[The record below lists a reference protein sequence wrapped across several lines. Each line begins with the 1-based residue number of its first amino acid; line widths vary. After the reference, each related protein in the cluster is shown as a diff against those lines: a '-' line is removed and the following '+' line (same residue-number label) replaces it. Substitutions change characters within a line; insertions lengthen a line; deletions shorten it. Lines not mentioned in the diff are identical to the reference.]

1 MSFFPSESEQI
12 EMIDMAESAI
22 APAFSFAKSEIDE
35 VLRLGGNADAGRMR
49 VALDFMKQKSIPEI
63 AQTLKA
69 LWRGGNGLR
78 MGSTTLSAWY
88 AGDGIHL
95 SRGKSARFDRTAQVL
110 AWEDAAR
117 RIGELLEQGQ
127 FASYVELAEA
137 SGWERRDLAQ
147 QLFYLEGDLTETA
160 REQKHLSSIYA
171 MRGGGYPEQTGRM
184 AEMMTNPAFVQSLS
198 AELHAF
204 GEAYRA
210 DRSLLRFRYHRLDAL
225 QARLDEL
232 MLPMREFDSEWMPDA
247 HAEQFITDDEI
258 NAALA
263 GGSGVSG
270 GKNRIVEYFTQPH
283 IAREQADFLKA
294 EYGIGGRSHALSG
307 TSHSEESHDSKG
319 IRLKKQECPDVQLSW
334 SQVASRIA
342 ALIRQ
347 DRFLTPE
354 EKEQLAQREEAQR
367 LADETEATVE
377 DDEPIDTEAVRQR
390 LAESGIVGGEVVDE
404 DALNNDP
411 FIQQVTELAE
421 RIQTEQENEEPSV
434 PDDTEVSLESSERVL
449 PYKAGDTVYLDNT
462 PFVITEVGR
471 FNVQLRD
478 PSLNYPIFRSES
490 IESLARLL
498 AMDERNAAL
507 LSTIRGEPALVADY
521 PQDYP
526 QDSPQSYPQNPPESA
541 SGGSPAVE
549 NFRITD
555 DHLGEGGAKT
565 KYGYN
570 VAAIRTLK
578 AIEAEGRTATPQE
591 QEILSRYV
599 GWGGLPNA
607 FDESKED
614 WKKEYAELKSLLTP
628 EEYDMARASTLNAH
642 YTSPTVIHAIYD
654 AVEGMGFRTGNV
666 LEPSCGVG
674 NFFGLL
680 PESMRGS
687 RLYGVELDSLTGRI
701 ARQLY
706 PKANITISG
715 FEKTNRQDFFD
726 LAIGNVPFGSYKL
739 NDRRFNAHNF
749 LIHDYF
755 FAKALDQVR
764 AGGVIAF
771 ITSKGTMDKASPDV
785 RRYIAERAELLG
797 AIRLPNNAF
806 KANAGTEVTSD
817 ILFFQKRDR
826 PIVQDEPWVHLGQT
840 EDGIP
845 INAYFAEHPDMVLG
859 RMTWDTNM
867 YGKET
872 TCEPIEGAE
881 LAQQLAA
888 AVRNI
893 RGAYREAE
901 LPDLADGEGVRE
913 TLPAD
918 PNVKNYSYAVVD
930 GQVYFRQDSI
940 MIRPEMN
947 QAAQERVKGL
957 VALRDCVHRLMDAQ
971 MDDAGDEEIRALQAE
986 LNKLH
991 DAFTEKYGL
1000 INARANRLA
1009 FADDSSYY
1017 LLCSLENVNDRGE
1030 LESKADMFT
1039 KRTIRQR
1046 RSIDHADT
1054 AVEALALSIGER
1066 AGVDLPYMAQLTGK
1080 PEQELVNDLRGVIF
1094 RVPMISADDG
1104 TAVYVTADEY
1114 LSGNVRDKLRIAR
1127 LAAQQDSAFAIN
1139 VEALEKAQPKD
1150 LEASEIDVRLGAT
1163 WISAD
1168 IIKQFSRELFGLPF
1182 YLDRAV
1188 KIHYS
1193 PHTAEWRIEGKSAAG
1208 VGSVSVNMTYGTDR
1222 ANGFRILEDTLNLR
1236 DVRIYDTVE
1245 DADGSTKRVLNQ
1257 RETTLAQQK
1266 QQAIK
1271 DAFQDWIWKDPQRR
1285 HDLVQKY
1292 NELFN
1297 STRPREYDGSHIVF
1311 SGMNPEISLREHQRN
1326 AIAHVL
1332 YGGNTLLAH
1341 EVGAGKT
1348 YEMAAAAMESKRL
1361 GLCHKSMF
1369 VVPNHLT
1376 EQWASEFLRLYPG
1389 ANILVTTK
1397 KDFEK
1402 ANRKKF
1408 CARIATGDYDAIIIG
1423 HSQFERIPIS
1433 TERQQRIIQQQ
1444 IDEITEGIEEAKSQN
1459 GERFTI
1465 KQLEKTRKSLEARL
1479 EKLLAEDKKDDVVTF
1494 EELGVDRLFVDEA
1507 HAYKNLFLYT
1517 KMRNVAGLSTSEAQK
1532 SSDMF
1537 AKCRY
1542 MDELTGGKGVVFATG
1557 TPVSN
1562 SMTELYTMQRY
1573 LQYETLR
1580 EKGLTHFD
1588 EWASTFGET
1597 TTAIE
1602 LAPEGTGYR
1611 ARTRFAKFFNL
1622 PELMNLFK
1630 EVADVKTS
1638 DQLNLPVPEAKFET
1652 IVAQPSGLQQEMV
1665 ESLSERAAAVHSGAV
1680 DPSVDNMLTI
1690 TSDGRK
1696 IGLDQRLMN
1705 PLLPDDPGSKLN
1717 ACVSNVLRIWEEGR
1731 EQKLT
1736 QLIFCDMS
1744 TPKGDGTF
1752 NVYDD
1757 IRAKLIG
1764 AGVPESEIAFIHHA
1778 DTEAKK
1784 KELFAKVR
1792 SGQVRVLLG
1801 STAKMGAGTNVQR
1814 LLVAVHHLDVGWRPA
1829 DMTQR
1834 NGRIIR
1840 QGNLNSQVQVYNY
1853 VTNGTFDAYLFQTLE
1868 NKQKFISQIMT
1879 SKSPV
1884 RACDDVDE
1892 AALSYA
1898 EIKALCAGDERI
1910 KEKMDLDVDVA
1921 RLKLM
1926 KSNYQSNQ
1934 YRLEDRM
1941 MRTFPE
1947 EIRTQES
1954 YIAGFEE
1961 DLRTLEAHPLP
1972 ADKEQFVGMELLS
1985 KRITDKEKAGKLLLE
2000 AVKAAPH
2007 GAEEMKIGEYRG
2019 LTLSLHYDV
2028 FKSSVLLT
2036 MRGSM
2041 THIAELG
2048 QDARGNLI
2056 RIENALG
2063 GIPARMEKAKAQLDN
2078 LHQQMAAAREELGKP
2093 FPQEAELQQKSAR
2106 LAELDAALNMDN
2118 AGKNRRT
2125 EKAERPSVLAALRNH
2140 PPAADRAVRQEREAE
2155 VR

>member
-1 MSFFPSESEQI
+1 
-12 EMIDMAESAI
+12 
-22 APAFSFAKSEIDE
+22 
-35 VLRLGGNADAGRMR
+35 
-49 VALDFMKQKSIPEI
+49 
-63 AQTLKA
+63 
-69 LWRGGNGLR
+69 
-78 MGSTTLSAWY
+78 
-88 AGDGIHL
+88 
-95 SRGKSARFDRTAQVL
+95 
-110 AWEDAAR
+110 
-117 RIGELLEQGQ
+117 
-127 FASYVELAEA
+127 
-137 SGWERRDLAQ
+137 
-147 QLFYLEGDLTETA
+147 
-160 REQKHLSSIYA
+160 
-171 MRGGGYPEQTGRM
+171 
-184 AEMMTNPAFVQSLS
+184 MMTNPAFIQTLS

-204 GEAYRA
+204 GEAYRK
-210 DRSLLRFRYHRLDAL
+210 DHSLLRFHYHRLNDI
-225 QARLDEL
+225 QARLDDL
-232 MLPMREFDSEWMPDA
+232 ALLLREYDSQWTPDS
-247 HAEQFITDDEI
+247 HAELFITDDEI

-263 GGSGVSG
+263 NGSGMSG
-270 GKNRIVEYFTQPH
+270 GKNRIYDYFTRSRT
-283 IAREQADFLKA
+283 AKEQADFLKA

-307 TSHSEESHDSKG
+307 ASHSDESHDSKG
-319 IRLKKQECPDVQLSW
+319 IRLKKQDCPDVTLSW
-334 SQVASRIA
+334 PQAASRIA
-342 ALIRQ
+342 ALIRR

-354 EKEQLAQREEAQR
+354 DKEQLEAIKEARQEP
-367 LADETEATVE
+367 ETNDVS
-377 DDEPIDTEAVRQR
+377 DDVKAPSPTSTETTTPTADTEAVEPEIEKPY
-390 LAESGIVGGEVVDE
+390 LVVTYHHFENGFDDKLDYPTLEEAEKVARSYVDGTGKPDGFKYDGAAVYDLKE
-404 DALNNDP
+404 KKYLQIIGNYPDPKAQAQVAAL
-411 FIQQVTELAE
+411 QQDDGHKDHLRVPDGKPEITFD
-421 RIQTEQENEEPSV
+421 EPSFNESEKS
-434 PDDTEVSLESSERVL
+434 TE
-449 PYKAGDTVYLDNT
+449 
-462 PFVITEVGR
+462 
-471 FNVQLRD
+471 
-478 PSLNYPIFRSES
+478 
-490 IESLARLL
+490 
-498 AMDERNAAL
+498 
-507 LSTIRGEPALVADY
+507 
-521 PQDYP
+521 YP
-526 QDSPQSYPQNPPESA
+526 QDSPQSFPQNLPASA
-541 SGGSPAVE
+541 SSGNPAVE

-565 KYGYN
+565 KYSYN
-570 VAAIRTLK
+570 AAAIRTLK
-578 AIEAEGRTATPQE
+578 QIEAEGRMATPQE

-614 WKKEYAELKSLLTP
+614 WKKEYAELKALLTP

-642 YTSPTVIHAIYD
+642 YTSPTVIRAIYD
-654 AVEGMGFRTGNV
+654 AVEHMGFRTGNI

-687 RLYGVELDSLTGRI
+687 RLYGVELDSITGRI
-701 ARQLY
+701 AQQLY

-726 LAIGNVPFGSYKL
+726 LAVGNVPFGGYKL
-739 NDRRFNAHNF
+739 NDRKFNSYNF

-764 AGGVIAF
+764 PGGIIAF

-785 RRYIAERAELLG
+785 RRYIAEHAELLG

-817 ILFFQKRDR
+817 ILFLQKRDR

-840 EDGIP
+840 EDGVP
-845 INAYFAEHPDMVLG
+845 INAYFAEHPEMVLG
-859 RMTWDTNM
+859 RIAWDKRR
-867 YGKET
+867 YGNEKET
-872 TCEPIEGAE
+872 TCEPIEGGE
-881 LAQQLAA
+881 LAQQLAD
-888 AVRNI
+888 AVKRI
-893 RGAYREAE
+893 QGVYREAE
-901 LPDLADGEGVRE
+901 LSDLADSEYVRE
-913 TLPAD
+913 TIPAD

-940 MIRPEMN
+940 MIRPELN
-947 QAAQERVKGL
+947 QTAQERVKGL
-957 VALRDCVHRLMDAQ
+957 IALRDCVHRLMDAQ
-971 MDDAGDEEIRALQAE
+971 MDDAGDDEIHALQTE
-986 LNKLH
+986 LNAQY
-991 DAFTEKYGL
+991 DAFAEKYGL

-1017 LLCSLENVNDRGE
+1017 LLCSLENVNDKGE
-1030 LESKADMFT
+1030 LESKADMFF

-1054 AVEALALSIGER
+1054 VVEALALSIGER

-1080 PEQELVNDLRGVIF
+1080 PEAELVDDLRGVIF
-1094 RVPMISADDG
+1094 RVPMASANNG
-1104 TAVYVTADEY
+1104 AEVYVTADEY

-1163 WISAD
+1163 WIGPE

-1208 VGSVSVNMTYGTDR
+1208 SGNVAVNMTYGTDR
-1222 ANGFRILEDTLNLR
+1222 INGFRILEDTLNLR

-1245 DADGSTKRVLNQ
+1245 DADGNTRRVLNQ

-1271 DAFQDWIWKDPQRR
+1271 DAFQNWIWKDPQRR

-1408 CARIATGDYDAIIIG
+1408 CARVATGDYDAIIIG

-1433 TERQQRIIQQQ
+1433 AERQQRIIQQQ
-1444 IDEITEGIEEAKSQN
+1444 IDEITDGIEEIKNQN

-1537 AKCRY
+1537 TKCRY
-1542 MDELTGGKGVVFATG
+1542 MDELTGGKGVIFATG

-1573 LQYETLR
+1573 LQYGTLV

-1630 EVADVKTS
+1630 EIADIKTS

-1652 IVAQPSGLQQEMV
+1652 IVAQPSDLQQEMV
-1665 ESLSERAAAVHSGAV
+1665 ASLSERAAAVHSGTV

-1717 ACVSNVLRIWEEGR
+1717 TCVSNVLRIWEKGKAQR
-1731 EQKLT
+1731 LT
-1736 QLIFCDMS
+1736 QLVFCDMS

-1757 IRAKLIG
+1757 IRAKLID
-1764 AGVPESEIAFIHHA
+1764 AGVPEGEIAFIHHA

-1840 QGNLNSQVQVYNY
+1840 QGNLNKQVHVYNY

-1910 KEKMDLDVDVA
+1910 REKMDLDVDVA
-1921 RLKLM
+1921 RLKLL

-1954 YIAGFEE
+1954 YIAGFQE
-1961 DLRTLEAHPLP
+1961 DLRTLEAHPLL
-1972 ADKEQFVGMELLS
+1972 ADKEKFVGMELLG
-1985 KRITDKEKAGKLLLE
+1985 KHITDKEQAGKLLLE
-2000 AVKAAPH
+2000 AAKAAPH
-2007 GAEEMKIGEYRG
+2007 GTEEMKIGKYRG
-2019 LTLSLHYDV
+2019 FSLLLHYDV
-2028 FKSSVLLT
+2028 FNSSVLLT
-2036 MRGSM
+2036 MRGNM

-2063 GIPARMEKAKAQLDN
+2063 GIPARMEKAKAQLCN
-2078 LHQQMAAAREELGKP
+2078 LHQQMAAAQEELAKP

-2118 AGKNRRT
+2118 SHADKGKKN
-2125 EKAERPSVLAALRNH
+2125 EKRERPSVIATLKSHSQATGNRN
-2140 PPAADRAVRQEREAE
+2140 ARQVREEE

>member
-1 MSFFPSESEQI
+1 MSPKLKTYEELSVQTARQITAGFDGWRAFLDTSARLYKYSYEDQLMIFAQRPDATACAPYELWNQRMRRYVRRGAKGIALIDRSGDVPKLRYVFDVSDTGTRRDSLSPEPWALDARSQDAVSDMLAKDYGARSLVGLHAQLMGVAGQQAQAYWEEHRQEILDNVDDSFLAEYDEGTIGVRFRDAAQGSIGYMTMTRCGLNAGAHVPDEDFTAMLEFNTPQTAGILAGAVSEISGQLLRQIERTVRAVQRERSDEHERAELQEKRRNSDSRSGAERGEAAGQVRQDAQGLPADAPAGDVERDDLGGQPEQPPERDRRDGEGADRAGDGTAGPAQRRGRGDEEARPDELGAGDEQPEGAGGGAGDPGADSRLSSPQPETAQMSFFPSESEQI
-12 EMIDMAESAI
+12 EMIDMAESAM
-22 APAFSFAKSEIDE
+22 APAFSFAQKEIDE

-49 VALDFMKQKSIPEI
+49 VALDFMKQKPIPEI

-95 SRGKSARFDRTAQVL
+95 SHGKSARFDRTAQVL

-137 SGWERRDLAQ
+137 PGWERRDLAQ
-147 QLFYLEGDLTETA
+147 RLFDLEGDLNETA
-160 REQKHLSSIYA
+160 REQKHLYSIYA
-171 MRGGGYPEQTGRM
+171 MRGGGYPEQTDRM

-204 GEAYRA
+204 GEAYRV
-210 DRSLLRFRYHRLDAL
+210 DRSLLRFRYHRISEL

-232 MLPMREFDSEWMPDA
+232 ALPIRAFDSEWIQDSR
-247 HAEQFITDDEI
+247 AERFITDDEI
-258 NAALA
+258 NEALA
-263 GGSGVSG
+263 HGGIVSG
-270 GKNRIVEYFTQPH
+270 GKQRIYDYMIQAHTGK
-283 IAREQADFLKA
+283 EQVDFLKA

-307 TSHSEESHDSKG
+307 TTYSFESYDGKG
-319 IRLKKQECPDVQLSW
+319 IRLQRQDCPDVQLSW
-334 SQVASRIA
+334 PQVASRIA

-347 DRFLTPE
+347 GRFLTPE

-367 LADETEATVE
+367 LADEPEAGQDGE
-377 DDEPIDTEAVRQR
+377 GAEESIDTEAVRQM
-390 LAESGIVGGEVVDE
+390 LAESGIVSGEVVDAE
-404 DALNNDP
+404 ALNNDS

-421 RIQTEQENEEPSV
+421 RIQAEQENEEPHP
-434 PDDTEVSLESSERVL
+434 PDETEASYESSERVH
-449 PYKAGDTVYLDNT
+449 PYKVGDTVYLDNT
-462 PFVITEVGR
+462 PFVITEVGH

-478 PSLNYPIFRSES
+478 PSLDYPIFRSES
-490 IESLARLL
+490 IESLARLQ

-507 LSTIRGEPALVADY
+507 LSTIRGEPAPDTDY

-526 QDSPQSYPQNPPESA
+526 QNSPQSYPQNLPESA
-541 SGGSPAVE
+541 SGSKPAVE
-549 NFRITD
+549 NYRITD

-578 AIEAEGRTATPQE
+578 QIEAEGRTATPQE
-591 QEILSRYV
+591 QEIISRYV

-642 YTSPTVIHAIYD
+642 YTSPTVIRAIYD
-654 AVEGMGFRTGNV
+654 AVESMGFRTGNV

-680 PESMRGS
+680 PESMHSS

-817 ILFFQKRDR
+817 ILFLQKRDR

-845 INAYFAEHPDMVLG
+845 INAYFAEHPEMVLG
-859 RMTWDTNM
+859 CMAWDRSM
-867 YGKET
+867 YGNEKET

-881 LAQQLAA
+881 LAQQLAE

-893 RGAYREAE
+893 RGAYREAA
-901 LPDLADGEGVRE
+901 LPDLADGEDVRE

-918 PNVKNYSYAVVD
+918 PNVKNYSYAVVG

-940 MIRPEMN
+940 MIRQEMN
-947 QAAQERVKGL
+947 QVAQERVKGL

-971 MDDAGDEEIRALQAE
+971 MDDAGDEEISSLQAE
-986 LNKLH
+986 LNTQY

-1017 LLCSLENVNDRGE
+1017 LLYSLENVNDRGE

-1080 PEQELVNDLRGVIF
+1080 PEPELVDDLRGVIF
-1094 RVPMISADDG
+1094 RVPMITADDG
-1104 TAVYVTADEY
+1104 AAVYVTADEY

-1127 LAAQQDSAFAIN
+1127 LAAQQDGAFAIN

-1507 HAYKNLFLYT
+1507 HAYKNWA
-1517 KMRNVAGLSTSEAQK
+1517 KRCPTS
-1532 SSDMF
+1532 
-1537 AKCRY
+1537 
-1542 MDELTGGKGVVFATG
+1542 
-1557 TPVSN
+1557 
-1562 SMTELYTMQRY
+1562 
-1573 LQYETLR
+1573 
-1580 EKGLTHFD
+1580 
-1588 EWASTFGET
+1588 
-1597 TTAIE
+1597 
-1602 LAPEGTGYR
+1602 
-1611 ARTRFAKFFNL
+1611 
-1622 PELMNLFK
+1622 
-1630 EVADVKTS
+1630 
-1638 DQLNLPVPEAKFET
+1638 
-1652 IVAQPSGLQQEMV
+1652 
-1665 ESLSERAAAVHSGAV
+1665 
-1680 DPSVDNMLTI
+1680 
-1690 TSDGRK
+1690 
-1696 IGLDQRLMN
+1696 
-1705 PLLPDDPGSKLN
+1705 
-1717 ACVSNVLRIWEEGR
+1717 
-1731 EQKLT
+1731 
-1736 QLIFCDMS
+1736 
-1744 TPKGDGTF
+1744 
-1752 NVYDD
+1752 
-1757 IRAKLIG
+1757 
-1764 AGVPESEIAFIHHA
+1764 
-1778 DTEAKK
+1778 
-1784 KELFAKVR
+1784 
-1792 SGQVRVLLG
+1792 
-1801 STAKMGAGTNVQR
+1801 
-1814 LLVAVHHLDVGWRPA
+1814 
-1829 DMTQR
+1829 
-1834 NGRIIR
+1834 
-1840 QGNLNSQVQVYNY
+1840 
-1853 VTNGTFDAYLFQTLE
+1853 
-1868 NKQKFISQIMT
+1868 
-1879 SKSPV
+1879 
-1884 RACDDVDE
+1884 
-1892 AALSYA
+1892 
-1898 EIKALCAGDERI
+1898 
-1910 KEKMDLDVDVA
+1910 
-1921 RLKLM
+1921 
-1926 KSNYQSNQ
+1926 
-1934 YRLEDRM
+1934 
-1941 MRTFPE
+1941 
-1947 EIRTQES
+1947 
-1954 YIAGFEE
+1954 
-1961 DLRTLEAHPLP
+1961 
-1972 ADKEQFVGMELLS
+1972 
-1985 KRITDKEKAGKLLLE
+1985 
-2000 AVKAAPH
+2000 
-2007 GAEEMKIGEYRG
+2007 
-2019 LTLSLHYDV
+2019 
-2028 FKSSVLLT
+2028 
-2036 MRGSM
+2036 
-2041 THIAELG
+2041 
-2048 QDARGNLI
+2048 
-2056 RIENALG
+2056 
-2063 GIPARMEKAKAQLDN
+2063 
-2078 LHQQMAAAREELGKP
+2078 HQ
-2093 FPQEAELQQKSAR
+2093 
-2106 LAELDAALNMDN
+2106 
-2118 AGKNRRT
+2118 
-2125 EKAERPSVLAALRNH
+2125 
-2140 PPAADRAVRQEREAE
+2140 
-2155 VR
+2155 